1 MPEGTYY
8 KDVREHL
15 KALEELYG
23 GDNVLAAAAY
33 NAGIG
38 AVAQYG
44 GVPPF
49 AETQEYVGK
58 VSALY
63 ARYRTA
69 LGLAP
74 RPVQLKPAQ

>member
-1 MPEGTYY
+1 M
-8 KDVREHL
+8 HS
-15 KALEELYG
+15 
-23 GDNVLAAAAY
+23 

-44 GVPPF
+44 GVPPY